1 VGTALSAVTVAVAVV
16 VMLTG
21 VITVV
26 VISQGGISLYSVV
39 LTVKM
44 EREVYIVTDKV
55 IINAVVMV
63 DVTVVLL
70 ILVFVVTRSYY
81 C

>member
-1 VGTALSAVTVAVAVV
+1 MGTALSAVTVAVAVV